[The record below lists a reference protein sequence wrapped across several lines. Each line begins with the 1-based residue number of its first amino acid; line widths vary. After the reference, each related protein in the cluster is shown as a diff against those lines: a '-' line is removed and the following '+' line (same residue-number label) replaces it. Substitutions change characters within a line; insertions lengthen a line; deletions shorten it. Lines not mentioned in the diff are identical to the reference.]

1 MRANLGERLM
11 FGSDAAGPGALGPSI
26 EGITSAPFLSDAQ
39 KRAILC
45 DNAARF
51 LRLTNRPRR

>member
-1 MRANLGERLM
+1 M
-11 FGSDAAGPGALGPSI
+11 FGSDGAGPGALGPSI
-26 EGITSAPFLSDAQ
+26 DGITSATFLSDGQ

-51 LRLTNRPRR
+51 FRLTAGPRK